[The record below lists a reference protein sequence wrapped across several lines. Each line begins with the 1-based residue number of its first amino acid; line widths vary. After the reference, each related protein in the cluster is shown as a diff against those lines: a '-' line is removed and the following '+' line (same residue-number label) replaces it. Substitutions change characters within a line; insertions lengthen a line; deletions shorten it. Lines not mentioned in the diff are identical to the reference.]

1 MQWLLFPF
9 LLSNRLL
16 LVGCNMISGAGL
28 LQVQS
33 YEKNCYQTVLSI
45 VQIIHTFN
53 ASNMVVWTIGY
64 FECEK
69 TCWTVPLCF
78 HWNCIKGERKWT
90 VPLILV
96 HSLLLL
102 SLSPCDSVRSWKGT
116 NQYLWSSV
124 KSYLCYIIQAHPCL
138 ILFLFNIN

>member
-1 MQWLLFPF
+1 
-9 LLSNRLL
+9 
-16 LVGCNMISGAGL
+16 MISGAGL

-69 TCWTVPLCF
+69 TCCSPV
-78 HWNCIKGERKWT
+78 
-90 VPLILV
+90 
-96 HSLLLL
+96 L
-102 SLSPCDSVRSWKGT
+102 SLKLYQRRKEMDCTTD
-116 NQYLWSSV
+116 LSSQPSAPKLV
-124 KSYLCYIIQAHPCL
+124 TM
-138 ILFLFNIN
+138 